1 MKFRSRVRIAAA
13 DRGSRAGNAG
23 SAGLAR
29 PGTADPAARAGHPGF
44 PQATVRTHKRQGRF
58 PSRRVIARRVL
69 SAYVGAQDNLFAA
82 HRAKPQRFWT
92 SVADALRAR
101 RPVRRSYDP

>member
-69 SAYVGAQDNLFAA
+69 KVFVIMVGAAA
-82 HRAKPQRFWT
+82 
-92 SVADALRAR
+92 AR
-101 RPVRRSYDP
+101 DGVWREGWMLLVV